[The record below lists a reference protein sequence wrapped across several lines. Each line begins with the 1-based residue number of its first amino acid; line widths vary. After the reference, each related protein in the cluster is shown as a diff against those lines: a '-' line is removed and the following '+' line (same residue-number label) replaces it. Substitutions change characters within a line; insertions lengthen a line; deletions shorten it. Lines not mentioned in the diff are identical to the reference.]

1 MEKENNEKEF
11 LDKLYE
17 NNYDGIRNLG
27 KALDDYTLGELN
39 EDDVLVVIKE
49 SINSKKNLLELFNKT
64 LTNEKKLHYISNKSL
79 SDLVDFLF
87 KSVNDKKPYL
97 LNKIY
102 NVSYHIS
109 KKKLD
114 KMIFYS
120 FDHLIDFY
128 LKEINTKIC
137 REMLDND
144 SFEFLCSILEEFR
157 QNQKNIQNEKKTSFK
172 NGSSVRVRKTPVR
185 SQPVVENKSYEYSPV
200 PETILTTENM
210 KTEDQI
216 IEIIQDQISPAEFE
230 NFIKLFY
237 LYYKNIISYVE
248 FIRMNEYIFVKL
260 DKNICLTLKKS
271 IEDRE
276 MSRRKRSAFNIK
288 NQIKEIS
295 DKQENF
301 SYKMLI
307 TDELIYEN
315 KKSKLIN
322 KQYICIAH
330 GNESAGNEDSTSKK
344 RNIKNSSEE
353 QLLKIEDEMH
363 EFDVI
368 IQQFYV
374 AKKFVE
380 KLRKSR
386 LPRLKKK
393 ELIRKIKN
401 MRILTY
407 LYGKKAN
414 QIFELMEEKPEQI
427 LPILENRIV
436 EKVGLLEK
444 VKNEFA
450 ENNWKNSMKY
460 NFYKAL
466 DVKSNSIKS
475 LEKDK
480 LVNKSLIN
488 ELKHIQIKNKKLDDK
503 IIITTTIC
511 NLVGRKKHKYFKIKD
526 EKDFTRFWNPVIA
539 FEIGNKRIMSDIAEI
554 LIAYIKI
561 DKINKPNDEKKFLKL
576 IKRLIM
582 NYFQIKEKKA
592 KETEETKE
600 ENPNPEKKPKKE
612 NPFKNL
618 NLEEH
623 ENLFE
628 KVKDLEKRM
637 KKKKDFYYSD
647 KLSIKLFENK
657 IKDMIEMLSV
667 DEKEK
672 KQPTTPKNKGK
683 VNEIFNNFIQSNS
696 SVEEILQETKI
707 KQDNN
712 TSKIFFG
719 SYPFYIFYRYFVFI
733 YERFYYAYHLS
744 MENLKSEEAYNLF
757 KKIILYYLY
766 GVLDY
771 QNFEDILRMVFGSHS
786 GVFLNFDKIFSNI
799 FKIYKSDD
807 FSNFVFNLNKNLFER
822 GKGEPGKEDV
832 LFAKSCFKFNS
843 LIAQNN
849 NRNYK
854 SSSIN
859 SFNNNYN
866 VLSNELLKFEFIP
879 EKHIF
884 IVHVVK
890 SIFPSD
896 GKDTLNTY
904 EKFLETYE
912 KQLNKD
918 NGIKDF
924 EEKDIEMQFL
934 RNNISYV
941 FSKKTRLL
949 AFKNS
954 GKEDVCLS
962 FKEPKVIDQK
972 KNKCTKLKKIKKF
985 SNIRKR
991 LFDKLK
997 NN

>member
-1 MEKENNEKEF
+1 MQKENNEREF
-11 LDKLYE
+11 LEKLYE
-17 NNYDGIRNLG
+17 SNYDGIRNLA
-27 KALDDYTLGELN
+27 KTLEDYSIGELN
-39 EDDVLVVIKE
+39 EDKVLVVIKE
-49 SINSKKNLLELFNKT
+49 SINSKKNLLDLFNKT
-64 LTNEKKLHYISNKSL
+64 LTNDRKISYISKKSL
-79 SDLVDFLF
+79 GELVDFLL

-102 NVSYHIS
+102 NVSYQIS

-128 LKEINTKIC
+128 LKEINTKVC
-137 REMLDND
+137 RDMLNDD
-144 SFEFLCSILEEFR
+144 SFEFLCSVLEEFR
-157 QNQKNIQNEKKTSFK
+157 QNQKSIDFEEKPSIN
-172 NGSSVRVRKTPVR
+172 NGSRERVRKPPVKP
-185 SQPVVENKSYEYSPV
+185 QPVPGPKSYEYSPV
-200 PETILTTENM
+200 PETILSTENM

-216 IEIIQDQISPAEFE
+216 IEIIQDQISPVEFE

-248 FIRMNEYIFVKL
+248 FVRMNECIFVKL

-288 NQIKEIS
+288 NQMKEIENKE
-295 DKQENF
+295 DNF
-301 SYKMLI
+301 SYKTLT
-307 TDELIYEN
+307 TDDLIYEN
-315 KKSKLIN
+315 KKSKLVN

-330 GNESAGNEDSTSKK
+330 GNESAGNDDTSKK

-368 IQQFYV
+368 IQQFHV

-380 KLRKSR
+380 KLRDPR
-386 LPRLKKK
+386 LDRLKKT
-393 ELIRKIKN
+393 EFIRKIKN
-401 MRILTY
+401 MRILNY
-407 LYGKKAN
+407 LYGKKSV
-414 QIFELMEEKPEQI
+414 QIFELMEEKPEDI
-427 LPILENRIV
+427 LPILQNRII
-436 EKVGLLEK
+436 EKVELLEK

-450 ENNWKNSMKY
+450 ENNWKNSMDY

-475 LEKDK
+475 IEKDK

-488 ELKHIQIKNKKLDDK
+488 ELKHIQIKNKKLNDK
-503 IIITTTIC
+503 ILITNTIG

-539 FEIGNKRIMSDIAEI
+539 FEIGDKRIMSDIAEI

-561 DKINKPNDEKKFLKL
+561 DKINKPNDEKKYIKL
-576 IKRLIM
+576 IKRLII
-582 NYFQIKEKKA
+582 NYFQITKEKKA
-592 KETEETKE
+592 KETETKE
-600 ENPNPEKKPKKE
+600 ENKNPEKKPEKE
-612 NPFKNL
+612 NPFKHL
-618 NLEEH
+618 NLEDH
-623 ENLFE
+623 SNLFE
-628 KVKDLEKRM
+628 KVQSLEKRM
-637 KKKKDFYYSD
+637 KKEKSFYYSD
-647 KLSIKLFENK
+647 KLTIKIFENK
-657 IKDMIEMLSV
+657 IKDMVEMLSN

-672 KQPTTPKNKGK
+672 KPTTPKSKGK

-696 SVEEILQETKI
+696 SVEDIYQETQI

-712 TSKIFFG
+712 LSKIFFG

-733 YERFYYAYHLS
+733 YERFYYAYKLS
-744 MENLKSEEAYNLF
+744 MEHLKSEEAYNLF

-766 GVLDY
+766 GVVDY
-771 QNFEDILRMVFGSHS
+771 QNFEDILRMVFGSNS

-807 FSNFVFNLNKNLFER
+807 FSNFVFDLNKNLFER
-822 GKGEPGKEDV
+822 GKGVPGKEDV

-854 SSSIN
+854 SSTIN

-884 IVHVVK
+884 IVHIVK

-904 EKFLETYE
+904 EKFLEAYE

-918 NGIKDF
+918 NAIKKF
-924 EEKDIEMQFL
+924 AKKDNEIQFL

-941 FSKKTRLL
+941 FSKKTKLL
-949 AFKNS
+949 AFHNS
-954 GKEDVCLS
+954 GKEDVFLC
-962 FKEPKVIDQK
+962 FKKPKVIEEK
-972 KNKCTKLKKIKKF
+972 TNKCSRLKKITKF
-985 SNIRKR
+985 CDKRKR

-997 NN
+997 K